1 MGWGTAEHE
10 GFADERRPDGSWSG
24 GTTRSGDPDAVAY
37 QAVCSCGWRS
47 EREHPVPPRPS
58 DVPRDERGLSHGPA
72 WDAWIAALEA
82 ANDACWDDWRA
93 EHFDPL
99 LGYEP
104 HTQLIE
110 ASDAGGRR
118 HFLDGRAVHA
128 GTTLELLL
136 PDGNWLRG
144 RYEWS
149 YTAGDPPTLHVALGG
164 PAEAERQHELPVV
177 SFPLPARAV
186 LRWPAGDRLASR

>member
-1 MGWGTAEHE
+1 MGWGTDEHE

-47 EREHPVPPRPS
+47 EREHPVPPRPAE
-58 DVPRDERGLSHGPA
+58 VPRDERGHACGPA
-72 WDAWIAALEA
+72 WEAWIAALEA
-82 ANDACWDDWRA
+82 ANDACWEAWRA

-110 ASDAGGRR
+110 AADGGGRR
-118 HFLDGRAVHA
+118 HFLDGRPVHA
-128 GTTLELLL
+128 GAALELLL
-136 PDGNWLRG
+136 ADGHWLRG

-149 YTAGDPPTLHVALGG
+149 YAAGQAPTLHIALGG
-164 PAEAERQHELPVV
+164 PDEAQRQDATPAV
-177 SFPLPARAV
+177 SFALPARTV
-186 LRWPAGDRLASR
+186 LRWPAKDVA